1 MQTERMQN
9 KSEKQTKRTRLKDFT
24 YKGCYRYFITLRCH
38 KQAGHFANGNFIT
51 EAVRALEKTAKQQG
65 FYVWA
70 YCFMPDH
77 LHLLVEGKTENA
89 NLRKFIPVF
98 KQRTAFWFNRRCP
111 ARLWQPSYYDRV
123 LRKDEATS
131 AVARYIFENP
141 VRKGLATDYLQYPYS
156 GSFEF
161 SNISQ
166 LFV

>member
-1 MQTERMQN
+1 MPNERIQN
-9 KSEKQTKRTRLKDFT
+9 KPEKQTKRARLKDFT

-38 KQAGHFANGNFIT
+38 KQASHFANGNCVS
-51 EAVRALEKTAKQQG
+51 EAVRALEKTAKQKG

-77 LHLLVEGKTENA
+77 LHILVEGKTEDA
-89 NLRKFIPVF
+89 DMKKFITVF
-98 KQRTAFWFNRRCP
+98 KQRTAFWFNCRYGT
-111 ARLWQPSYYDRV
+111 RLWQPGYYDRV
-123 LRKDEATS
+123 LRKDEATA
-131 AVARYIFENP
+131 AVVRYVFENP
-141 VRKGLATDYLQYPYS
+141 VRKGIVTDYLRYPYS

>member
-1 MQTERMQN
+1 MPN
-9 KSEKQTKRTRLKDFT
+9 KQTKRTRLVDFS

-38 KQAGHFANGNFIT
+38 NRSRRFADSGLVS
-51 EAVRALEKTAKQQG
+51 EALRTLHKTAEQRN
-65 FYVWA
+65 FHIWA

-77 LHLLVEGKTENA
+77 LHLLIEGKTENA
-89 NLRKFIPVF
+89 DMRKFVSIF
-98 KQRTAFWFNRRCP
+98 KQRTAFWFKRRYA
-111 ARLWQPSYYDRV
+111 ARLWRPSYYDRI
-123 LRKDEATS
+123 LRKDEAIS

-141 VRKGLATDYLQYPYS
+141 VRKGIATDYLQYPYS